1 MCKANTK
8 KTFEICMMNK
18 VVDYSSPY
26 SVLHVYDN
34 DPGVLIDWHKHDV
47 RYQII
52 YIMQG
57 EMEIFSDN
65 QHMRVSKHS
74 IVIIPP
80 KTPHKLISY
89 ATDTEEYCKQIS
101 VNIHSNP
108 EQKMMLTDILKD
120 TFTDGIYVTKISP
133 PSKNFR
139 QLALLL
145 KNPSPININIFTC
158 VMDNLIL
165 EAASI
170 KKNNSDKKYD
180 LANIISENN
189 PLTLTLNDLVEIT
202 RYSKCQLERI
212 AKKELG
218 SGVTEYL
225 NKFKLTEICRLLKE
239 TDMNLDSIADKVG
252 LYDSSHLITFFK
264 RHMGITPGKYRK
276 NQ

>member
-26 SVLHVYDN
+26 TVLHVYDN
-34 DPGVLIDWHKHDV
+34 DPGVLVDWHKHDD

-101 VNIHSNP
+101 VNIKQIVNIKP
-108 EQKMMLTDILKD
+108 
-120 TFTDGIYVTKISP
+120 
-133 PSKNFR
+133 
-139 QLALLL
+139 LA
-145 KNPSPININIFTC
+145 
-158 VMDNLIL
+158 
-165 EAASI
+165 
-170 KKNNSDKKYD
+170 
-180 LANIISENN
+180 
-189 PLTLTLNDLVEIT
+189 
-202 RYSKCQLERI
+202 
-212 AKKELG
+212 
-218 SGVTEYL
+218 
-225 NKFKLTEICRLLKE
+225 
-239 TDMNLDSIADKVG
+239 
-252 LYDSSHLITFFK
+252 SHFV
-264 RHMGITPGKYRK
+264 
-276 NQ
+276 